1 MAEFFAGGFFW
12 WPVFILAVLGLAA
25 ARPSRGMG
33 IIAVGI
39 LLIFFS
45 ALSAASGGTK
55 GLLWTLYGI
64 LALVLWLPFLRHA
77 FISRPLLKFYRASMP
92 ELSATERDALEA
104 GTVWWDGDLFSG
116 NPDWQ
121 KLLDFPAAKL
131 SAEEQAFLEGP
142 VEKLCAM
149 LDDHRICNVDKDL
162 TPETWRFIK
171 ERGFFGMT
179 IPKEYGGLEFSAAGH
194 ASVVMKIASRSI
206 SAALTVMIPN
216 SVGPGKLLLRYGTKE
231 QKDHWLPRLARG
243 EEVPCFALTGPE
255 AGSDAGAIPDV
266 GVVCKGEYGG
276 KQDVLGIRLDF
287 EKRYISMGP
296 IATVLGVAFKLEDP
310 EHLLGERTHLGITL
324 ALVPADTPGVKT
336 GTRHDQM
343 HMAFMNGP
351 LYGKDVFIPLELIIG
366 GPPMAGKG
374 WRMLMESLTD
384 GRAISLPALS
394 TATAKL
400 ATRVTSAYA
409 RVRRQFKLPISQ
421 FEGIRE
427 SLAHLAGNAYAMD
440 AARLVTLAA
449 LDQGHKPSVISAI
462 VKYNLT
468 DRARQV
474 VNDAMDVHGGA
485 ALSLGPKNPLGPFH
499 SYPQMG
505 ITVEGHNILTRNLI
519 TFGQGAIRCH
529 PYLLKEL
536 EAAGNPDPKLAL
548 KEFDAAILAH
558 IRFTAYNKTRSLLH
572 GLTGAAFAG
581 VPTVP
586 VALKPYYQQLTRMSA
601 SFAYVTDVLLLTLR
615 GELKRRER
623 LSARM
628 ADVISQ
634 LYIASAALKHYH
646 DQGNEL
652 GDLPLVSWVCE
663 DSLYRIQQSF
673 DALFKNLP
681 SRWLARSLR
690 LVVFPLGMRY
700 RAPSDALEHKVAAL
714 VLRPSAERDRLTAGM
729 YMPKDT
735 KEKVRLLDEAFH
747 QAVETRALREKLRKA
762 HHDKV
767 LHAKGDAQIEEAV
780 QQGLITPGEAA
791 ALRSAEAL
799 RREAIQVDDF
809 TDLRKPQ

>member
-12 WPVFILAVLGLAA
+12 WPVFILAALAVAA
-25 ARPSRGMG
+25 ARPSRSIG

-64 LALVLWLPFLRHA
+64 LALVLWLPFLRRRL
-77 FISRPLLKFYRASMP
+77 ISAPLLRFYRASMP

-104 GTVWWDGDLFSG
+104 GSVWWDGELFSG
-116 NPDWQ
+116 APDWQ
-121 KLLDFPAAKL
+121 TLLDFPAAKL
-131 SAEEQAFLEGP
+131 SADEQIFLDGP
-142 VEKLCAM
+142 TEQLCGM
-149 LDDHRICNVDKDL
+149 LDDHRICEVDKDL
-162 TPETWRFIK
+162 TPQTWRYLK
-171 ERGFFGMT
+171 EQGFFGMT
-179 IPKEYGGLEFSAAGH
+179 IPKEYGGKGYSATGH
-194 ASVVMKIASRSI
+194 ASVVMKVATRSI

-216 SVGPGKLLLRYGTKE
+216 SVGPGKLLLKYGTEE
-231 QKDHWLPRLARG
+231 QKSFWLPRLARC
-243 EEVPCFALTGPE
+243 EEIPCFALTGPE

-324 ALVPADTPGVKT
+324 ALVPAKTPGVKT

-351 LYGKDVFIPLELIIG
+351 LYGKDVFIPLELVIG

-427 SLAHLAGNAYAMD
+427 AIARLAGNTYAMD
-440 AARLVTLAA
+440 AARLTTLAA
-449 LDQGHKPSVISAI
+449 LDQGHKPAVVSAI

-468 DRARQV
+468 ERSRQV
-474 VNDAMDVHGGA
+474 MNDAMDVHGGA

-529 PYLLKEL
+529 PYLLQELQAVGMEDSKESR
-536 EAAGNPDPKLAL
+536 LA
-548 KEFDAAILAH
+548 FDAAFMGHLSFMA
-558 IRFTAYNKTRSLLH
+558 ANKTRTLLH
-572 GLTGAAFAG
+572 GLT
-581 VPTVP
+581 
-586 VALKPYYQQLTRMSA
+586 
-601 SFAYVTDVLLLTLR
+601 
-615 GELKRRER
+615 
-623 LSARM
+623 
-628 ADVISQ
+628 
-634 LYIASAALKHYH
+634 
-646 DQGNEL
+646 N
-652 GDLPLVSWVCE
+652 
-663 DSLYRIQQSF
+663 
-673 DALFKNLP
+673 
-681 SRWLARSLR
+681 
-690 LVVFPLGMRY
+690 
-700 RAPSDALEHKVAAL
+700 
-714 VLRPSAERDRLTAGM
+714 
-729 YMPKDT
+729 
-735 KEKVRLLDEAFH
+735 
-747 QAVETRALREKLRKA
+747 
-762 HHDKV
+762 
-767 LHAKGDAQIEEAV
+767 
-780 QQGLITPGEAA
+780 
-791 ALRSAEAL
+791 
-799 RREAIQVDDF
+799 
-809 TDLRKPQ
+809 

>member
-1 MAEFFAGGFFW
+1 MIELLGNLLLLWLLG
-12 WPVFILAVLGLAA
+12 VVLAIGLAA
-25 ARPSRGMG
+25 ARASRGG
-33 IIAVGI
+33 WFLAFAILLVVCTVGI
-39 LLIFFS
+39 SRHGAVI
-45 ALSAASGGTK
+45 AP
-55 GLLWTLYGI
+55 LWTLYW
-64 LALVLWLPFLRHA
+64 ALFCLFYIPALRRRL
-77 FISRPLLKFYRASMP
+77 ISGPLLRFYRASMP
-92 ELSATERDALEA
+92 ELSSTERDALEA
-104 GTVWWDGDLFSG
+104 GTVWWDAELFSG
-116 NPDWQ
+116 APRWQ
-121 KLLDFPAAKL
+121 QLLDFPPAKL
-131 SAEEQAFLEGP
+131 TAEEQAFLDGP
-142 VEKLCAM
+142 VERLCGM

-162 TPETWRFIK
+162 TPETWRYIK
-171 ERGFFGMT
+171 EQGFFGMM
-179 IPKEYGGLEFSAAGH
+179 IPKEYGGKAFTNMGH
-194 ASVVMKIASRSI
+194 AAVIMKIASRSI

-216 SVGPGKLLLRYGTKE
+216 SVGPGKLLLKYGTAA

-243 EEVPCFALTGPE
+243 EEIPCFALTGPE
-255 AGSDAGAIPDV
+255 AGSDAGALPDM
-266 GVVCKGEYGG
+266 GVVCRDAKGT
-276 KQDVLGIRLDF
+276 LGIRLDF

-296 IATVLGVAFKLEDP
+296 IATVLGLAFKLQDP
-310 EHLLGERTHLGITL
+310 EHLLGEKTHLGITL
-324 ALVPADTPGVKT
+324 ALVPAATPGVKT
-336 GTRHDQM
+336 GTRHDQL

-351 LYGKDVFIPLELIIG
+351 LFGKDVFIPLDMVIG
-366 GPPMAGKG
+366 GPEMAGKG
-374 WRMLMESLTD
+374 WRMLMECLTD

-421 FEGIRE
+421 FEGVRE
-427 SLAHLAGNAYAMD
+427 AIARLAGNTYAMD
-440 AARLVTLAA
+440 AARLTTLAA
-449 LDQGHKPSVISAI
+449 LDQGHKPAVISAI

-529 PYLLKEL
+529 PHLLKEL

-548 KEFDAAILAH
+548 KEFDAAIFAH
-558 IRFTAYNKTRSLLH
+558 FRFTAYNKTRSLLH
-572 GLTGAAFAG
+572 GLTGAGFAG
-581 VPTVP
+581 VPTTP

-601 SFAYVTDVLLLTLR
+601 AFAYVTDVLLLTLR

-628 ADVISQ
+628 ADIVSQ

-646 DQGNEL
+646 EQGNQPS
-652 GDLPLVSWVCE
+652 DLPLVSWVCE

-681 SRWLARSLR
+681 KGWLTWSLR
-690 LVVFPLGMRY
+690 RVVFPLGMRF
-700 RAPSDALEHKVAAL
+700 RAPSDELEQKVAAL
-714 VLRPSAERDRLTAGM
+714 VLRPSLERERLTAGM
-729 YMPKDT
+729 YLPADMA
-735 KEKVRLLDEAFH
+735 EKVRLLDEAFLR
-747 QAVETRALREKLRKA
+747 AVETRPLREKLRTAAKG
-762 HHDKV
+762 KT
-767 LHAKGDAQIEEAV
+767 LHAKGDAQVDEAV

-791 ALRSAEAL
+791 ALRTAEAL
-799 RREAIQVDDF
+799 RRQAIQVDDF
-809 TDLRKPQ
+809 ATLR

>member
-1 MAEFFAGGFFW
+1 MAEFFTHAFFW
-12 WPVFILAVLGLAA
+12 WPVFILAALGLTA

-33 IIAVGI
+33 IIAFGV

-45 ALSAASGGTK
+45 ALSAASDGTK
-55 GLLWTLYGI
+55 GLLWTLYVV
-64 LALVLWLPFLRHA
+64 LALVLWLPSLRRT

-104 GTVWWDGDLFSG
+104 GTVWWDAELFSG
-116 NPDWQ
+116 KPDWQ
-121 KLLDFPAAKL
+121 KLLDFPAARL
-131 SAEEQAFLEGP
+131 TPEEQAFLDGP
-142 VEKLCAM
+142 VEQLCGM

-162 TPETWRFIK
+162 TPETWRYIK

-179 IPKEYGGLEFSAAGH
+179 IPKEYGGMAFSAMGH
-194 ASVVMKIASRSI
+194 ASVIMKIASRSI

-216 SVGPGKLLLRYGTKE
+216 SVGPGKLLLKYGTEE
-231 QKDHWLPRLARG
+231 QKNHWLPRLARG
-243 EEVPCFALTGPE
+243 EEIPCFALTGPE
-255 AGSDAGAIPDV
+255 AGSDAGAIPDI
-266 GVVCKGEYGG
+266 GVVCRDAKGA
-276 KQDVLGIRLDF
+276 LGIRLNF

-296 IATVLGVAFKLEDP
+296 VATVLGLAFKLEDP

-324 ALVPADTPGVKT
+324 ALVPASAPGVKT
-336 GTRHDQM
+336 GTRHDQL
-343 HMAFMNGP
+343 HLAFMNGP
-351 LYGKDVFIPLELIIG
+351 LYGKDVFIPLELVIG

-427 SLAHLAGNAYAMD
+427 AIARLAGNTYAMD
-440 AARLVTLAA
+440 AARLTTLAA
-449 LDQGHKPSVISAI
+449 LDQGHKPAVVSAI

-468 DRARQV
+468 ERSRQV

-485 ALSLGPKNPLGPFH
+485 ALSVGPRNPLGPFH

-536 EAAGNPDPKLAL
+536 QAAGNADPKAAL
-548 KEFDAAILAH
+548 KEFDRAMMAH
-558 IRFTAYNKTRSLLH
+558 LGFTASTKARVLLH
-572 GLTGAAFAG
+572 GLTNAAFIG
-581 VPTVP
+581 VPTAP
-586 VALKPYYQQLTRMSA
+586 MALKDYYRQLTRMSA
-601 SFAYVTDVLLLTLR
+601 AFAFVTDVLLLTLR

-634 LYIASAALKHYH
+634 LYIASCALKHYH
-646 DQGNEL
+646 EQGNQVA
-652 GDLPLVSWVCE
+652 DLPLVSWVCE

-673 DALFKNLP
+673 DAVFKNMP
-681 SRWLARSLR
+681 YRWLALGIRF
-690 LVVFPLGMRY
+690 VVFPLGMRY
-700 RAPSDALEHKVAAL
+700 RAPSDALEHKLAAL
-714 VLRPSAERDRLTAGM
+714 VLRPSTERDRLTAGM
-729 YMPKDT
+729 YLPKDP
-735 KEKVRLLDEAFH
+735 KEKVRLLDEAFAE
-747 QAVETRALREKLRKA
+747 AVETRPLREKLRKA

-767 LHAKGDAQIEEAV
+767 LRAKGDAQIEEAV

-791 ALRSAEAL
+791 ALRSAEEL
-799 RREAIQVDDF
+799 RRQAIQVDDF
-809 TDLRKPQ
+809 PKLT

>member
-1 MAEFFAGGFFW
+1 MIELLGNLLLLWLLGI
-12 WPVFILAVLGLAA
+12 VLAIGLAA
-25 ARPSRGMG
+25 ARASRGG
-33 IIAVGI
+33 WFLAFAILLVVYTVGI
-39 LLIFFS
+39 SRHGAVI
-45 ALSAASGGTK
+45 AP
-55 GLLWTLYGI
+55 LWTLYW
-64 LALVLWLPFLRHA
+64 ALLCIFYIPALRRRL
-77 FISRPLLKFYRASMP
+77 ISGPLLRFYRASMP

-104 GTVWWDGDLFSG
+104 GTVWWDAELFSG
-116 NPDWQ
+116 APRWQ
-121 KLLDFPAAKL
+121 QLLDFPPAKL
-131 SAEEQAFLEGP
+131 TAEEQAFLDGP
-142 VEKLCAM
+142 VERLCGM

-162 TPETWRFIK
+162 TPETWRYIK
-171 ERGFFGMT
+171 EQGFFGMM
-179 IPKEYGGLEFSAAGH
+179 IPKEYGGKAFSNMGH
-194 ASVVMKIASRSI
+194 AAVIMKIASRSI

-216 SVGPGKLLLRYGTKE
+216 SVGPGKLLLKYGTAT

-243 EEVPCFALTGPE
+243 EEIPCFALTGPE
-255 AGSDAGAIPDV
+255 AGSDAGALPDV
-266 GVVCKGEYGG
+266 GVVCRDAQG
-276 KQDVLGIRLDF
+276 VLGIRLDF

-296 IATVLGVAFKLEDP
+296 IATVLGLAFKLEDP
-310 EHLLGERTHLGITL
+310 GHLLGEKTHLGITL
-324 ALVPADTPGVKT
+324 ALIPASTPGVKT
-336 GTRHDQM
+336 GTRHDQL

-351 LYGKDVFIPLELIIG
+351 LFGKDVFIPLDMVIG
-366 GPPMAGKG
+366 GPEMAGKG
-374 WRMLMESLTD
+374 WRMLMECLTD

-421 FEGIRE
+421 FEGVRE
-427 SLAHLAGNAYAMD
+427 AIARLAGNTYAMD
-440 AARLVTLAA
+440 AARLTTLAA
-449 LDQGHKPSVISAI
+449 LDQGHKPAVISAI

-529 PYLLKEL
+529 PHLLKEL

-548 KEFDAAILAH
+548 KEFDAAIFAH
-558 IRFTAYNKTRSLLH
+558 FRFTAYNKTRSLLH
-572 GLTGAAFAG
+572 GLTGAGFAG
-581 VPTVP
+581 VPTTP

-601 SFAYVTDVLLLTLR
+601 AFAYVTDVLLLTLR

-628 ADVISQ
+628 ADIVSQ

-646 DQGNEL
+646 EQGNQPS
-652 GDLPLVSWVCE
+652 DLPLVSWVCE

-681 SRWLARSLR
+681 KGWLTWSLR
-690 LVVFPLGMRY
+690 RVVFPLGMRL
-700 RAPSDALEHKVAAL
+700 RAPSDDLEQKVAAL
-714 VLRPSAERDRLTAGM
+714 VLRPSLERERLTAGM
-729 YMPKDT
+729 YLPTDMA
-735 KEKVRLLDEAFH
+735 EKVRLLDEAFLR
-747 QAVETRALREKLRKA
+747 AVETRPLREKLRIAAKG
-762 HHDKV
+762 KT
-767 LHAKGDAQIEEAV
+767 LHAKGDAQVEEAV

-791 ALRSAEAL
+791 ALRTAEAL
-799 RREAIQVDDF
+799 RRQAIQVDDF
-809 TDLRKPQ
+809 ATLR